1 MKNIAIIISIMILGI
16 SNINLNA
23 KPSTDSKIEVCD
35 GIDISRVA
43 SILGWNQSQIE
54 TESLSSSSNQRNG
67 VCRYVHGDE
76 DLLIIVKEKNKSQ
89 EKGGTYRA
97 FGTVEGAKIKG
108 TDKSNFQFKN
118 TVGQYEVELNY
129 GTEKSYDDAY
139 ELMEQITALVNQ
151 L

>member
-1 MKNIAIIISIMILGI
+1 MKNIAIIISIMFLGI
-16 SNINLNA
+16 SNINLIA
-23 KPSTDSKIEVCD
+23 KPSTDTKIEVCD
-35 GIDISRVA
+35 GIDISQIA
-43 SILGWNQSQIE
+43 TILDWSESQIE

-89 EKGGTYRA
+89 EKGRTYRA

-108 TDKSNFQFKN
+108 SNKSNFQFKN
-118 TVGQYEVELNY
+118 TVEQYEVELNY
-129 GTEKSYDDAY
+129 RTEKSYDDAY
-139 ELMEQITALVNQ
+139 ELMRQITALVSQ